1 MPGSVPGPVTQINK
15 AEKACSWTL
24 HSSVLANKQLIKI
37 IPYSD
42 KCYGEI
48 KRKLRVLCGG
58 GHFSRAVV

>member
-1 MPGSVPGPVTQINK
+1 MPGSLPGPVTQINK

-48 KRKLRVLCGG
+48 KQGN
-58 GHFSRAVV
+58 